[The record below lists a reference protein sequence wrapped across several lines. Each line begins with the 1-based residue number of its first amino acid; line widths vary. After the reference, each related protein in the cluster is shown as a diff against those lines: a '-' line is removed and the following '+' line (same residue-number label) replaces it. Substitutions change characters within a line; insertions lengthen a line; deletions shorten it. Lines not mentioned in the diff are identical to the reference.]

1 MTVEDYRKSLEKLPH
16 KTPDGR
22 SIAEVMADSVEIWSN
37 DAARGYAIIAAE
49 LAGVDPATV
58 KEIIRNMRRVFDD
71 MTIDEAEEVY
81 HTSPY

>member
-22 SIAEVMADSVEIWSN
+22 SLAEVMTDTVDIWSN

-58 KEIIRNMRRVFDD
+58 GEIVKKMRRVFDD
-71 MTIDEAEEVY
+71 MTVDEAAEVY
-81 HTSPY
+81 VKSPY

>member
-16 KTPDGR
+16 KMADGR
-22 SIAEVMADSVEIWSN
+22 SFAEVMTDRVDIWNN

-58 KEIIRNMRRVFDD
+58 GEIVKKMRRVFDD
-71 MTIDEAEEVY
+71 MTVDEAAEVY
-81 HTSPY
+81 VKSPY